1 MRQPD
6 MADNVVEGKHQVCV
20 ACNRLPRQQLQYGS
34 PHIAQPFLICLP
46 ALLCLCA
53 CSESWGDGPHPPPSP
68 NRNLSGFAR
77 LCARAATQERSTP
90 FAGAPT
96 SSQKRSPACKY
107 RPAAVA
113 ASAAAAAA
121 AGSTLA
127 NLLASSQADVD
138 PDLGEDEYETDSW
151 LTDDE
156 EEEEGE
162 DEGEADEGS
171 S

>member
-1 MRQPD
+1 MLL
-6 MADNVVEGKHQVCV
+6 MASTKFTWHATIYLISHCNGAAHTLHHHPWS
-20 ACNRLPRQQLQYGS
+20 ACLL
-34 PHIAQPFLICLP
+34 FLHS
-46 ALLCLCA
+46 CA
-53 CSESWGDGPHPPPSP
+53 CSESWGDGPLPPPSP
-68 NRNLSGFAR
+68 NRNLPGFVS

-127 NLLASSQADVD
+127 NLLASSQAESD
-138 PDLGEDEYETDSW
+138 PDLGEDEYEADSW

-156 EEEEGE
+156 EDEADEGE
-162 DEGEADEGS
+162 DEGEADE
-171 S
+171 